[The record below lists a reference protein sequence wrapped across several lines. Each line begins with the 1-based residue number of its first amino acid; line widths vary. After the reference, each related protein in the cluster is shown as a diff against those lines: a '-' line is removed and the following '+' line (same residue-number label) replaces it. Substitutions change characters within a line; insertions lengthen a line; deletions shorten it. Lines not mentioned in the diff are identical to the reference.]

1 MLGELS
7 ITASW
12 ERPRDIGR
20 EWIPRQS
27 SDLGPLLYLAEN
39 LFYYGFGDRSGGLAL
54 RLHSIKAGE
63 PDGTQRSDKP
73 KLPYGTK
80 RPQLLIPR
88 ARRQIWE
95 AANTTAA
102 V

>member
-1 MLGELS
+1 MLGEFSL
-7 ITASW
+7 TASW
-12 ERPRDIGR
+12 ERPRQFGR

-27 SDLGPLLYLAEN
+27 SDPCALLDLAEN
-39 LFYYGFGDRSGGLAL
+39 LFCYAFGDRSGGLAL

-95 AANTTAA
+95 AANTAA
-102 V
+102 AM